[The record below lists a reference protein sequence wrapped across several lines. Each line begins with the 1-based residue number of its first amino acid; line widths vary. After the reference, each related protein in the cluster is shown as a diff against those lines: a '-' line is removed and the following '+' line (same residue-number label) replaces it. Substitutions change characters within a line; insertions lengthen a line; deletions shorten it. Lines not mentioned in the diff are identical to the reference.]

1 MRHINCLNF
10 FFPFLL
16 LAGVIQVSAQT
27 KSLAFNS
34 NKKFKIVQFTDV
46 HWKPNNP
53 ASEEAAERMNE
64 ILDAEKPDL
73 VIYTGDIVYEK
84 PAAEALDRAL
94 EPTISRNIPFA
105 ITWGNHDDEHD
116 LSRAELSAYIK
127 EKPGNLTS
135 TVEGIYGVT
144 NYTLAILSAD
154 KKKNAAILYVLDSGA
169 YSPLKQVKGYDWIR
183 PNQIKWY
190 TDSSAA
196 HTAANAGN
204 PLPALAFFHIPLPEY
219 NEAAQHEDA
228 HLVGTRREKACA
240 PAVNT
245 GLFTAM
251 LHAGDVMATFVGHDH
266 VNDYVVDWKEILLCY
281 GRYTGGKTVY
291 HDIPGG
297 NGARIIELTEGERG
311 FKSWI
316 RIKEGKVINEITYP
330 ADFERKKSE

>member
-1 MRHINCLNF
+1 MKTLCGA
-10 FFPFLL
+10 LL
-16 LAGVIQVSAQT
+16 VLMASMNSYAQT
-27 KSLAFNS
+27 LSFNP

-73 VIYTGDIVYEK
+73 VIYTGDIAYAS

-105 ITWGNHDDEHD
+105 MTWGNHDDEHD
-116 LSRAELSAYIK
+116 LTRLQLSAHI
-127 EKPGNLTS
+127 ENKPGNLTS
-135 TVEGIYGVT
+135 TVAGIYGVT
-144 NYTLAILSAD
+144 NFTLPIAGSD
-154 KKKNAAILYVLDSGA
+154 GKKNAAVLYVLDSGA
-169 YSPLKQVKGYDWIR
+169 YSPLKQVAGYDWVR
-183 PNQIKWY
+183 PDQVAWY
-190 TDSSAA
+190 SETSAA
-196 HTAANAGN
+196 YTAQNGGT

-219 NEAAQHEDA
+219 NEAAQSEGA

-240 PAVNT
+240 PAINT
-245 GLFTAM
+245 GLFAAM
-251 LHAGDVMATFVGHDH
+251 LVAGDVMGTFVGHDH
-266 VNDYVVDWKEILLCY
+266 VNDYAVDWREILLCY

-316 RIKEGKVINEITYP
+316 RIKEGKVLHEISYP

>member
-1 MRHINCLNF
+1 MKTLCGA
-10 FFPFLL
+10 LL
-16 LAGVIQVSAQT
+16 LLLTGVNSHAQT
-27 KSLAFNS
+27 LSFNQ

-73 VIYTGDIVYEK
+73 VIYTGDIAYAA

-105 ITWGNHDDEHD
+105 MTWGNHDDEHD
-116 LSRAELSAYIK
+116 LTRPELSAHIQN
-127 EKPGNLTS
+127 KPGNLTS
-135 TVEGIYGVT
+135 SVEGIYGVT
-144 NYTLAILSAD
+144 NYTLPIASANG
-154 KKKNAAILYVLDSGA
+154 KKNAAVLYVLDSGS
-169 YSPLKQVKGYDWIR
+169 YSPMKQAPGYDWIR
-183 PNQIKWY
+183 PDQTAWY
-190 TDSSAA
+190 SRSSAA
-196 HTAANAGN
+196 YTKANEGN

-219 NEAAQHEDA
+219 DEAAQSEGA

-240 PAVNT
+240 PAINT
-245 GLFTAM
+245 GLFAAM

-266 VNDYVVDWKEILLCY
+266 VNDYAVDWREILLCY

-316 RIKEGKVINEITYP
+316 RIKEGKIIHEISYP